1 MTTQANLTASE
12 VANLWS
18 AYNDN
23 AATIIKMKYVL
34 AIMEDNEIR
43 PIAEK
48 TQQFAE
54 QNIEQIKQIYENED
68 HAVPVGFTDADVDLT
83 APRLFADTFFLVFLQ
98 NKFTMNLTSYTMGLT
113 HSTRSD
119 IRDFFT
125 QCIDTSEQIYNETT
139 DLMLSKGIYARSPF
153 IPVPKTVDTIER
165 QNFLTGWLGNRR
177 PLTAIEI
184 DQLFFNIQRNAIG
197 HALLIGFSQVA
208 KAKEVREYMRRGAD
222 IAEKHI
228 KVFNSVL
235 TEEDLPSSMI
245 WSSNIEETTV
255 SPFSDKLLMYEVA
268 GTTQAGVGYYGQ
280 SLASA
285 QRRDLG
291 SHYMRVL
298 GESLEY
304 GEDGAN
310 ITIKHAWLEEPPQAV
325 DRRRKI

>member
-1 MTTQANLTASE
+1 MTTQANITSSE
-12 VANLWS
+12 IANLWS

-48 TQQFAE
+48 TKQFAE
-54 QNIEQIKQIYENED
+54 QNIEQIKRIYKNED

-83 APRLFADTFFLVFLQ
+83 APRLFADSFFLVFLQ
-98 NKFTMNLTSYTMGLT
+98 NKFTMNLTSYAMGLT

-119 IRDFFT
+119 IRNFFT

-153 IPVPKTVDTIER
+153 IPVPKTVDTVER

-184 DQLFFNIQRNAIG
+184 DQLFFNIQRNAVG

-228 KVFNSVL
+228 KIFNSVL

-255 SPFSDKLLMYEVA
+255 SPFSDKLLMYEVT

-280 SLASA
+280 SLAAA

>member
-1 MTTQANLTASE
+1 MTTQANLTSSE
-12 VANLWS
+12 IANLWS

-23 AATIIKMKYVL
+23 SATIIKMKYVL

-43 PIAEK
+43 PIIEK
-48 TQQFAE
+48 TLQFAE
-54 QNIEQIKQIYENED
+54 QNIVQIKQIYQKED
-68 HAVPVGFTDADVDLT
+68 HAIPKGFTDADVDLT
-83 APRLFADTFFLVFLQ
+83 APRLFADSFFLVFLQ
-98 NKFTMNLTSYTMGLT
+98 NKSTMNLTSYTMGLT

-139 DLMLSKGIYARSPF
+139 DLLLSKGIYARSPF
-153 IPVPKTVDTIER
+153 IPIPKTADTVEK

-184 DQLFFNIQRNAIG
+184 DQLFFNIQRNAVG

-228 KVFNSVL
+228 KVLNSVL
-235 TEEDLPSSMI
+235 TEEDLPASMI

-255 SPFSDKLLMYEVA
+255 SPFSDKLLMFEVS

-280 SLASA
+280 SLAAA

-298 GESLEY
+298 TETLEY

-325 DRRRKI
+325 DRRRKV